1 MSMDMKE
8 VKDRVVGVMG
18 NAKEVSVG
26 EAEMGEGL
34 YNALC
39 HARVRLELA
48 MKLGVR
54 VRFPEGVG
62 EKVVLMLW

>member
-8 VKDRVVGVMG
+8 VEDRVVGVMG
-18 NAKEVSVG
+18 NDKEVSVG
-26 EAEMGEGL
+26 IGEMGEGL
-34 YNALC
+34 YDALC

-48 MKLGVR
+48 MRLGVR

-62 EKVVLMLW
+62 EKVVLMQW